1 MIIHILI
8 DSRYFLHQWNNFCFL
23 CVNQVDTLQGGD
35 CATDSLQDCATDS
48 LQDCATDSLGDN
60 LEKFAINPLEVDVD
74 SKNDSAEKSRSIDG
88 TRTEIASEHDYE
100 DNMNVIGVIICRLEI
115 HKGRNNDNR
124 LRGYIGMLAVSKD
137 HRGKGIGR
145 KLAIRAIEELRKQGA
160 EEVVLEAEITNVA
173 ALKLY
178 EKLGF
183 VKDKRLPKYY
193 MSGIDALRLKLWF
206 R

>member
-1 MIIHILI
+1 VNLTPFIPSKQLFESLLIIHILI
-8 DSRYFLHQWNNFCFL
+8 ASRYFLHQWNNFCFL
-23 CVNQVDTLQGGD
+23 CVNQDGTLPGG
-35 CATDSLQDCATDS
+35 
-48 LQDCATDSLGDN
+48 DCATDSLGDN
-60 LEKFAINPLEVDVD
+60 LEKCALNPLEVD
-74 SKNDSAEKSRSIDG
+74 SKYDSADKSQSIDG
-88 TRTEIASEHDYE
+88 SRTEIASEHDYE
-100 DNMNVIGVIICRLEI
+100 DNMNVIGVIICRLEM
-115 HKGRNNDNR
+115 HKGRNNDDR

-145 KLAIRAIEELRKQGA
+145 KLAIRAIEELKKHGA